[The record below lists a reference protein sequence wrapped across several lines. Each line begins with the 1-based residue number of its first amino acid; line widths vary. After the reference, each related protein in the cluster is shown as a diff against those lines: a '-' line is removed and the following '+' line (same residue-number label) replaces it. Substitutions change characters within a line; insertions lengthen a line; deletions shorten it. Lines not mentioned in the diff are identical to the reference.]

1 MTLKLEC
8 GVLSV
13 WQQYMNRSFH
23 RQLIL
28 KGRLENSHFFFF
40 KNLSNE
46 ENEYRFFQQ
55 YRATAYTVNNSIAAM
70 LDISG
75 EWISS
80 HLLWPAHSSNFISC
94 AYYLQGYFIK
104 ILLKQH
110 RCIPMLLSPS
120 PQSIQTED
128 QTERG
133 GRGRDRGEGGTTLD
147 KLSGMQYQKFLGMN
161 LKKQL
166 LIYSPGIRYVWELWE
181 VTSNTYCSIG

>member
-75 EWISS
+75 E
-80 HLLWPAHSSNFISC
+80 
-94 AYYLQGYFIK
+94 
-104 ILLKQH
+104 
-110 RCIPMLLSPS
+110 
-120 PQSIQTED
+120 
-128 QTERG
+128 
-133 GRGRDRGEGGTTLD
+133 
-147 KLSGMQYQKFLGMN
+147 
-161 LKKQL
+161 
-166 LIYSPGIRYVWELWE
+166 
-181 VTSNTYCSIG
+181 